1 MLAIDVHCR
10 VGGPTSLLP
19 TAQGND
25 VECCHVNVAV
35 HFLDILISSL
45 KQKWQD
51 IPGLSAIQSWNL
63 PDIGYTLCLFLYRL
77 LGVEC
82 FTVHVNITPYCSS
95 PKYFVY
101 IFGNL

>member
-51 IPGLSAIQSWNL
+51 IPGLSAIHSVL
-63 PDIGYTLCLFLYRL
+63 ELARHRLYFMSLF
-77 LGVEC
+77 V
-82 FTVHVNITPYCSS
+82 
-95 PKYFVY
+95 
-101 IFGNL
+101 